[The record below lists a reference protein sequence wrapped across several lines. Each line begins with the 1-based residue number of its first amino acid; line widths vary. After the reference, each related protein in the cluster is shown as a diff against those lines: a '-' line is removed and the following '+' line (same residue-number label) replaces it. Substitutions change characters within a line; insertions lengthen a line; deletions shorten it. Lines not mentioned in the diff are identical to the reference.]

1 MADRKNFSRYNMR
14 CGILMHAAEGG
25 VRISDLKLPDL
36 DSRYLVLTGNDIPGT
51 NTISFLGRSMPIIAK
66 ETLSYPGQI
75 ILALFAPDYESAELV
90 MREISVTTE
99 PLGETAEPQLPDSL
113 EYGWGELAEED
124 EAKLRKIETS
134 FTLRHIAKRSRRL
147 YTVTAWMEGAN
158 MHIEAP
164 TEWVE
169 LVKAT
174 VERATGYP
182 KRNIIIHTLP
192 YTAKHDEYLL
202 DPALLAAVAATATI
216 RTGLPS
222 EIRTDGVFSRPG
234 INVQRTVGVDEDG
247 KPVTETAVMTVDQGA
262 FAFAPEEYQRQ
273 AMAGLIPPYSLKR
286 FRASVRIASSGSYP
300 SAFCGSLG
308 YSEALASTEYHISRI
323 AAELGTTP
331 YLYRGTVEKEKRKF
345 TDYIPGFELEEVKK
359 CADDAVAR
367 SSYNR
372 KWSAD
377 TFQKEDFGLL
387 GYLRGIG
394 MASGAG
400 ISGFSTT
407 LSKELRFSAMMTYT
421 QKRNVTISTSAL
433 SHQGTIASWK
443 KRIAERIIPG
453 RPDDVMFLSYG
464 PDTIDTGPDVLSRLV
479 ASFTPQLESA
489 AKRLS
494 ILKDSEKLPVSL
506 RFDAENTSY
515 PCEFENS
522 GYGAVVC
529 EIKIERNTMLPVV
542 TEIWG
547 SFAFPS
553 IMDRISLV
561 NSIRRTMMLTVKEN
575 GMVIPLSFRLHL
587 ELRETGTDD
596 TVSSVQ
602 QLARGLTLGALM
614 NAVAQAI
621 GSKAAELPVTDE
633 DLELLYRGR

>member
-1 MADRKNFSRYNMR
+1 
-14 CGILMHAAEGG
+14 MHAAEGG

-453 RPDDVMFLSYG
+453 RPDDVMFLSYC